1 MKYFPNIE
9 QAPEKEIAPGVKI
22 QVAWGD
28 KIMLS
33 LVSFEPGAQ
42 APMHSHPHEQVGTVL
57 EGEFDFTIGN
67 ETKRLKPGDVYF
79 IPGGVLHGCLA
90 CAGRAVSL
98 DVFYPPREEYK
109 SAAEFQLS
117 TLSPKRN

>member
-9 QAPEKEIAPGVKI
+9 QVPEKEIAPGVKI

-33 LVSFEPGAQ
+33 RVQFEPGAV
-42 APMHSHPHEQVGTVL
+42 APMHSHPHEQAGIIL

-67 ETKRLKPGDVYF
+67 ETKRLKRGDVYF
-79 IPGGVLHGCLA
+79 VPGGVLHAVTA

-98 DVFYPPREEYK
+98 DVFYPPREEYQVPTD
-109 SAAEFQLS
+109 FQLS
-117 TLSPKRN
+117 WLSPKKG

>member
-1 MKYFPNIE
+1 MNYFPDIT

-33 LVSFEPGAQ
+33 RVLFEPGAV
-42 APMHSHPHEQVGTVL
+42 APMHSHPHEQAGIVL

-67 ETKRLKPGDVYF
+67 ETKRLRPGDIYF
-79 IPGGVLHGCLA
+79 IPGGVLHACVA

-98 DVFYPPREEYK
+98 DVFYPPREEYQ
-109 SAAEFQLS
+109 SAADFQLS
-117 TLSPKRN
+117 SLSPKS